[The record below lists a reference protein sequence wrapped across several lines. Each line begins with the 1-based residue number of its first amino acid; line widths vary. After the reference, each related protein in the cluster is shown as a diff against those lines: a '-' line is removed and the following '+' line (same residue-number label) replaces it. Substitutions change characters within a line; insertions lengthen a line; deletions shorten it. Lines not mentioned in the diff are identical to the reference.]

1 MNNEYPSLQ
10 EKLVI
15 ALPWV
20 FLPLLALHFASTWA
34 ALPARIAVHFD
45 VHGRPNGW
53 QSPDAFAMF
62 SFVFLP
68 LGLAVLTFAMLRA
81 FRLRSL
87 FVLCTAISY
96 FVLGMS
102 FVLFWQTLDHAAYGA
117 AMSDIWPL
125 PIIFPLIALII
136 AALLLVQSPSQSL
149 MPSPHASI
157 IAEEQHRSLF
167 QLVLVTPGVLIGLWL
182 AIQPVAGI
190 RLLGIFLAA
199 IMSWVAVV
207 VLDGFRYFFRT
218 DGVQIKG
225 FLMPLRF
232 IPRSSIR
239 GYQKDRWKGLGYG
252 IRLTSTGTAYIWG
265 GRDMVKIA
273 TDGGDVMLG
282 HDHPERLI
290 HDLDRMMQTAK

>member
-1 MNNEYPSLQ
+1 MNKDYPSLQ

-15 ALPWV
+15 ALPWA
-20 FLPLLALHFASTWA
+20 FLPLLAFHFAGTWSS
-34 ALPARIAVHFD
+34 LPARIAVHFD
-45 VHGRPNGW
+45 LHGRPNGW
-53 QSPDAFAMF
+53 QSPETFASF
-62 SFVFLP
+62 AFVFFTM
-68 LGLAVLTFAMLRA
+68 GLAIFTFVMLRA

-87 FVLCTAISY
+87 FMLCAAISY

-102 FVLFWQTLDHAAYGA
+102 FVLFWQTLDHAAYGT
-117 AMSDIWPL
+117 AMSDIWPV
-125 PIIFPLIALII
+125 PIVFPLVALII
-136 AALLLVQSPSQSL
+136 AAILLAQSPSQSL
-149 MPSPHASI
+149 MPAPHASV

-167 QLVLVTPGVLIGLWL
+167 QLVLVVPGVLIGLWL
-182 AIQPVAGI
+182 AIQPVGGI

-199 IMSWVAVV
+199 IMAWVAVA
-207 VLDGFRYFFRT
+207 VLDGFRYFVRT

-273 TDGGDVMLG
+273 TDAGDVMLG

-290 HDLDRMMQTAK
+290 QDLDRMMQTAK

>member
-1 MNNEYPSLQ
+1 MNNDYPSLQ

-20 FLPLLALHFASTWA
+20 FLPLLALHFVGTWSV
-34 ALPARIAVHFD
+34 LPARIAVHFD
-45 VHGRPNGW
+45 LHGRPNGW
-53 QSPDAFAMF
+53 QSPETFASF
-62 SFVFLP
+62 AFVFFTI
-68 LGLAVLTFAMLRA
+68 GLAILTFAMLRA

-87 FVLCTAISY
+87 FLLCVTISY

-102 FVLFWQTLDHAAYGA
+102 FVLFWQTLDHAAFLRP
-117 AMSDIWPL
+117 MSDVWPV
-125 PIIFPLIALII
+125 PIVFPLAALIS
-136 AALLLVQSPSQSL
+136 AALLLAQSPSQSL
-149 MPSPHASI
+149 TPSPHATI
-157 IAEEQHRSLF
+157 IAQEQHRSLL
-167 QLVLVTPGVLIGLWL
+167 QLILVVPGVLIGLWL
-182 AIQPVAGI
+182 ATQPVGGI
-190 RLLGIFLAA
+190 RVLGIVLAA
-199 IMSWVAVV
+199 IMAWVAVA
-207 VLDGFRYFFRT
+207 VLDGFRYFVRT

-273 TDGGDVMLG
+273 TDAGDVMLG

-290 HDLDRMMQTAK
+290 QDLDRMMQATR